1 MFHRSQQAWC
11 CTKHRPGRSG
21 SDVVVIAN
29 VAGAMVNVRLT
40 EMVCVGILES
50 LTVKVSGVALAV
62 AVAVPLIA
70 PVAAFN
76 VRPAGSVPLVR
87 LQA

>member
-1 MFHRSQQAWC
+1 M
-11 CTKHRPGRSG
+11 
-21 SDVVVIAN
+21 VIAN
-29 VAGAMVNVRLT
+29 VAGAMVNVRPT

-76 VRPAGSVPLVR
+76 VRPAGSVPPVR